1 MSRTPPKKSPQQPQ
15 TVTPDRA
22 DVADLDILPIGLE
35 EQYALLVDLATNA
48 PDKPQRQ
55 ELEHRTPVP
64 RKCRVEFAR
73 LATRAR
79 LIRLLLSFFAGGRV
93 PQLMRDYDIS
103 WADIQIGRLCDSAGY
118 GRAWEYVERSRDDL
132 LALKAQAR
140 AEAVLDGSEAGKG
153 EAQLIRFF
161 LERLRAGRYGDPR
174 YLQGPT
180 QYQGGGGVTY
190 QITIN
195 QAASP
200 QSSPGFGG
208 RLCGGCVDIPADD
221 SKTAEKIPLLCQ
233 NT

>member
-1 MSRTPPKKSPQQPQ
+1 MRRTPQKKSPQQPQ

-22 DVADLDILPIGLE
+22 DTAPDLDDLPPDME
-35 EQYALLVDLATNA
+35 EEYALLVNLATSA
-48 PDKPQRQ
+48 PDKPQHQ

-64 RKCRVEFAR
+64 RRCRVEFGR

-79 LIRLLLSFFAGGRV
+79 LIRLLLSFFSGGKV
-93 PQLMRDYDIS
+93 PQLMRDYDLS

-118 GRAWEYVERSRDDL
+118 GRTWEYVERSRDEL

-140 AEAVLDGSEAGKG
+140 AEAVLDGAEAGKG
-153 EAQLIRFF
+153 EAQLIKFL

-190 QITIN
+190 QITIH
-195 QAASP
+195 QAAAAP
-200 QSSPGFGG
+200 
-208 RLCGGCVDIPADD
+208 RVCGDCVTIPAEVA
-221 SKTAEKIPLLCQ
+221 KTAEKIPILCQ
-233 NT
+233 NP